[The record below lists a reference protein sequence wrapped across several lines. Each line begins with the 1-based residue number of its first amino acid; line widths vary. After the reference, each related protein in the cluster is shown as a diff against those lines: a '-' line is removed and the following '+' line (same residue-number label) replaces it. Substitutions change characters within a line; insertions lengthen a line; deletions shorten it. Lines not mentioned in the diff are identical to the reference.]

1 MACQPPLST
10 MSQPNPILLIED
22 DPAQR
27 LLLAAYLRQAT
38 FRVEEAGT
46 LAQGRAQAAATHP
59 CLVLL
64 DLNLPD
70 GDGLELARELIRRAI
85 PVLIV
90 TSRPA
95 DRLLALELGVDDFV
109 EKPYDPRELL
119 ARIQNLLR
127 RCGEPLLHT
136 LPVGSFHLDALG
148 RRLLDGAGTEIA
160 LTRGEFDLLAALMEA
175 KGRVLTRADLSEIVS
190 PEGTTVCSRSVDT
203 LVSRLRRKLAD
214 DPRHPSLLQTV
225 PGVGYRAQG

>member
-1 MACQPPLST
+1 
-10 MSQPNPILLIED
+10 MSKPTPILLIED

-27 LLLAAYLRQAT
+27 LLLAAYLRQAG
-38 FRVEEAGT
+38 FLVEEAET
-46 LAQGRAQAAATHP
+46 LVQGRALLATAHP
-59 CLVLL
+59 HLVLL

-70 GDGLELARELIRRAI
+70 GDGLELARELIQRAI
-85 PVLIV
+85 PVLVV
-90 TSRPA
+90 TCRPA
-95 DRLLALELGVDDFV
+95 DRLLVLELGADDFV

-127 RCGEPLLHT
+127 RCGEPH
-136 LPVGSFHLDALG
+136 PQSQPIGDFRLDAPG
-148 RRLLDGAGTEIA
+148 RRLLDHAGAEVP

-175 KGRVLTRADLSEIVS
+175 RGRVLTRADLSEIVS
-190 PEGTTVCSRSVDT
+190 PDGSTVCSRSVDT

-214 DPRHPSLLQTV
+214 DPKRPALLQTV

>member
-1 MACQPPLST
+1 MNDSAA
-10 MSQPNPILLIED
+10 ILLLED

-27 LLLAAYLRQAT
+27 LLLAAYLRQAA
-38 FRVEEAGT
+38 FQVEEAAT
-46 LAQGRAQAAATHP
+46 LAQGRAKALTSRP

-90 TSRPA
+90 TSRPQ
-95 DRLLALELGVDDFV
+95 DRLLALELGADDFV

-127 RCGEPLLHT
+127 RCGEPST
-136 LPVGSFHLDALG
+136 QPRPIGGFHLDVPA
-148 RRLLDGAGTEIA
+148 RRLLDDRGREVA
-160 LTRGEFDLLAALMEA
+160 LTRGEFDLLAALLEA
-175 KGRVLTRADLSEIVS
+175 RGRVVSRADLSEIIS
-190 PEGTTVCSRSVDT
+190 PEGGTVCSRSVDT

-214 DPRHPSLLQTV
+214 DPRNPALLQTV

>member
-1 MACQPPLST
+1 
-10 MSQPNPILLIED
+10 MSDQTPILLIED

-38 FRVEEAGT
+38 FHVEEAAT
-46 LAQGRAQAAATHP
+46 LIQGRALVTATRP
-59 CLVLL
+59 SLVLL

-85 PVLIV
+85 PVLVV
-90 TSRPA
+90 TCRPA
-95 DRLLALELGVDDFV
+95 DRLLALELGADDFV

-127 RCGEPLLHT
+127 RCGEARPQMQ
-136 LPVGSFHLDALG
+136 PIGDFRLDAPG
-148 RRLLDGAGTEIA
+148 RRLLDHAGAEIP
-160 LTRGEFDLLAALMEA
+160 LTRGEFDLLAALLEA
-175 KGRVLTRADLSEIVS
+175 RGRVLTRADLTEIVS
-190 PEGTTVCSRSVDT
+190 PDGSTVCSRSVDT

-214 DPRHPSLLQTV
+214 DPKRPALLQTV
-225 PGVGYRAQG
+225 PGVGYRVQD

>member
-1 MACQPPLST
+1 MNDSAA
-10 MSQPNPILLIED
+10 ILLIED

-27 LLLAAYLRQAT
+27 LLLAAYLRQAN
-38 FRVEEAGT
+38 FQVEEAGT
-46 LAQGRAQAAATHP
+46 LAQGRALATAVHP
-59 CLVLL
+59 SLVLL

-70 GDGLELARELIRRAI
+70 GDGLDLARELIRRVI
-85 PVLIV
+85 PVFIV
-90 TSRPA
+90 TSRPS
-95 DRLLALELGVDDFV
+95 DRLLALELGADDFV

-127 RCGEPLLHT
+127 RCGTPSSHPLPL
-136 LPVGSFHLDALG
+136 GSFRMDVPG
-148 RRLLDGAGTEIA
+148 RRLLDDRGREIA

-175 KGRVLTRADLSEIVS
+175 RGRVLSRADLSEIVS
-190 PEGTTVCSRSVDT
+190 PDGATVCSRSVDT

-214 DPRHPSLLQTV
+214 DSRHPSLVQTV

>member
-1 MACQPPLST
+1 
-10 MSQPNPILLIED
+10 MSDPAPILLIED

-27 LLLAAYLRQAT
+27 LLLAAYVRQAG

-46 LAQGRAQAAATHP
+46 LAEGRAHAAGHP
-59 CLVLL
+59 SLVLL

-70 GDGLELARELIRRAI
+70 GDGLELARELIHRAI
-85 PVLIV
+85 PVLVV
-90 TSRPA
+90 TSRPC
-95 DRLLALELGVDDFV
+95 DRLRALELGVDDFV

-127 RCGEPLLHT
+127 RCGEPT
-136 LPVGSFHLDALG
+136 PQPRPIGAFHLDAPG
-148 RRLLDGAGTEIA
+148 RRLLDGQGSEVP
-160 LTRGEFDLLAALMEA
+160 LTRGEFDLLAALLEA
-175 KGRVLTRADLSEIVS
+175 RGRVLSRVDLSEIIS
-190 PEGTTVCSRSVDT
+190 PYGETVCSRSVDV

-214 DPRHPSLLQTV
+214 DPRRPALLQTV